1 MQRGQLG
8 QAGAPGREG
17 DLDDPF
23 GIRIG
28 PRQRSLFALSCQ
40 GFGLGLAQDPA
51 RPGERQRVL
60 DLSAAQVERQRH
72 HDGADQGQRQLQDRV
87 LPDIGKLDAY
97 HLPPLDTLRQQPA
110 RRDSGHARQ
119 VRECDRELAVDQGG
133 PVTAGLDV
141 AQRQVRSALGHADIL
156 SRSMDLGLSGRS
168 VIVTGGASNIGRA
181 IVLAFAAEG
190 ARVLIADLD
199 AERAQQ
205 TAVEAGQGAAVKLTD
220 VTSWDSAQA
229 MVADATDRFGG
240 VDVLVNCAG
249 WTVDR
254 LFVEKPREEWEK
266 EIAIDMWG
274 FINCTRAVLD
284 GMIERRRGRIVS
296 ISSDAGRIGEWR
308 EAVYSGTKAGVIAMS
323 KAIAREVGKHGIT
336 LNVVCPGFVPGKPE
350 TSGSASV
357 WAGDQG
363 AQFTPEVLEKVAR
376 SYPLRRLGTP
386 SDIAPAVLFL
396 ASDQASYITGQT
408 LSVDGGYTMI

>member
-1 MQRGQLG
+1 
-8 QAGAPGREG
+8 
-17 DLDDPF
+17 
-23 GIRIG
+23 
-28 PRQRSLFALSCQ
+28 
-40 GFGLGLAQDPA
+40 
-51 RPGERQRVL
+51 V
-60 DLSAAQVERQRH
+60 
-72 HDGADQGQRQLQDRV
+72 
-87 LPDIGKLDAY
+87 
-97 HLPPLDTLRQQPA
+97 
-110 RRDSGHARQ
+110 
-119 VRECDRELAVDQGG
+119 
-133 PVTAGLDV
+133 
-141 AQRQVRSALGHADIL
+141 
-156 SRSMDLGLSGRS
+156 DLGLSGRS

-205 TAVEAGQGAAVKLTD
+205 TAVEAGSSAAVKLTD

-229 MVADATDRFGG
+229 MVADAVDRFGG

-254 LFVEKPREEWEK
+254 LFIEKPREEWEK

-284 GMIERRRGRIVS
+284 GMIERRGGRIVS

-323 KAIAREVGKHGIT
+323 KAIAREVGKYGIT
-336 LNVVCPGFVPGKPE
+336 LNVVCPGFVPGRPE
-350 TSGSASV
+350 TSGTASV

-386 SDIAPAVLFL
+386 TDIAPAVLFL
-396 ASDQASYITGQT
+396 ASDQASYVTGQT